1 MFKKIFPKM
10 FTKTKKN
17 KTPKELTIE
26 QCLETEKKP
35 VQTKSPLQIVE
46 QEIQSEIEYVELKGK
61 ELRAYKRLV
70 PVSDREEE
78 AAQIRPFLPACYKTL
93 AEFCGRR
100 TQPLTAAELQ
110 EVRKNADKIEEAIFS
125 RRGKYVTDKN
135 LYLELDYFLFRR
147 MYRIEDNRYRLA
159 QRYAEKQKEVL
170 LRHQEVKE
178 TLRLIEEGPLTQ
190 QNRQKIKNLIT
201 NLTQIIMQ
209 GDIAA
214 GYIKRTVPKNM
225 EEEEEKHFL
234 QCKQNTVNRIARQK
248 IEDYKEGKLDASYE
262 TMRQAL
268 NLPMRVIDKE
278 HPEIYREWLTE
289 AFKEYIQY
297 LGEKEYEKTR
307 VEKVERYHAVDMCLR
322 LLSKEETEYTEQ
334 DKKQIHAL
342 ICDMHSELTLHDVK
356 WAYIPK
362 EVPECQKEEEQ
373 KRFLEY
379 RKNIFSKWVLK
390 EVKKRELYLPITDM
404 AKILKLPFRE
414 EDIKKYGDACDMVAD
429 YLFIMHAV
437 QQINKKTEEYK
448 KSYLESI
455 EDAKGQIND
464 LYRKYFKLQGITRE
478 QDLEKK
484 MKRVNEEYEKMFLKY
499 REMADEEVE
508 PAPENWRY
516 DPTLVFEELFVLG
529 WSY

>member
-1 MFKKIFPKM
+1 M
-10 FTKTKKN
+10 FTKTTKDKTDMSTPTKKM
-17 KTPKELTIE
+17 TIE
-26 QCLETEKKP
+26 QYFETEKKP

-46 QEIQSEIEYVELKGK
+46 QEIQSEIEYVKLKGK
-61 ELRAYKRLV
+61 ELRAYKRLI
-70 PVSDREEE
+70 PVSEWEEK

-110 EVRKNADKIEEAIFS
+110 EVRKNADKIAKAIFW
-125 RRGKYVTDKN
+125 RRGKYMITDKDRH
-135 LYLELDYFLFRR
+135 LKLDYFLFCR
-147 MYRIEDNRYRLA
+147 MYLIEDNRYRLA

-234 QCKQNTVNRIARQK
+234 QCKQNTVNQITQQK

-289 AFKEYIQY
+289 AFKKYIQY
-297 LGEKEYEKTR
+297 LGEKEYEETR
-307 VEKVERYHAVDMCLR
+307 VQKEERYHTADTCLC
-322 LLSKEETEYTEQ
+322 LLSKEEECTEQ

-342 ICDMHSELTLHDVK
+342 ICDIHSELTLHDVK

-390 EVKKRELYLPITDM
+390 EVEKRKPYLPMTDM

-429 YLFIMHAV
+429 YLYIMNVV
-437 QQINKKTEEYK
+437 QQRNKKTEEYK

-455 EDAKGQIND
+455 EYAKGQIND
-464 LYRKYFKLQGITRE
+464 LYRKYFKLKGITRE
-478 QDLEKK
+478 QDLEEK
-484 MKRVNEEYEKMFLKY
+484 MKRVNEESEKMFLKY

-508 PAPENWRY
+508 PAPKNWRD
-516 DPTLVFEELFVLG
+516 DPTLVSEELFVLG
-529 WSY
+529 WR

>member
-26 QCLETEKKP
+26 QCLETEKMPDEYPIQDIDKEIHETIDSIQRMSLDSIWYFRRAEE
-35 VQTKSPLQIVE
+35 VAARLQL
-46 QEIQSEIEYVELKGK
+46 S
-61 ELRAYKRLV
+61 
-70 PVSDREEE
+70 
-78 AAQIRPFLPACYKTL
+78 LPACKKTL
-93 AEFCGRR
+93 AKFCGRR
-100 TQPLTAAELQ
+100 ERPLTAAELQ
-110 EVRKNADKIEEAIFS
+110 EARNNKDKIAKTISKMISNRYNNIHTEW
-125 RRGKYVTDKN
+125 D
-135 LYLELDYFLFRR
+135 LDSALFKE
-147 MYRIEDNRYRLA
+147 MCRIEDAENQILL
-159 QRYAEKQKEVL
+159 RYAKKQREVL
-170 LRHQEVKE
+170 LRYRDVKE
-178 TLRLIEEGPLTQ
+178 TLRLIEEEPLTQ
-190 QNRQKIKNLIT
+190 QNRQKIRDLIT

-307 VEKVERYHAVDMCLR
+307 VQKVERYHAVDMYLR

-342 ICDMHSELTLHDVK
+342 ICDMHSEIIPNDIK
-356 WAYIPK
+356 GAYVPR
-362 EVPECQKEEEQ
+362 EVPECQKEEEK
-373 KRFLEY
+373 KRFQEY
-379 RKNIFSKWVLK
+379 RNNLLAKLILEETENIRK
-390 EVKKRELYLPITDM
+390 EGLHIDNIVR
-404 AKILKLPFRE
+404 ILKIPFRE
-414 EDIKKYGDACDMVAD
+414 EDIKENNDACDIAMEYAWRMASIQEHKETAEAYKEHFIRID
-429 YLFIMHAV
+429 EQIIKEKMKNFYREYL
-437 QQINKKTEEYK
+437 K
-448 KSYLESI
+448 
-455 EDAKGQIND
+455 
-464 LYRKYFKLQGITRE
+464 RQGITQE
-478 QDLEKK
+478 QDIKKK
-484 MKRVNEEYEKMFLKY
+484 MEIMSKTLEELLLKY
-499 REMADEEVE
+499 RKEWDEEAE
-508 PAPENWRY
+508 PAPEKFGSE
-516 DPTLVFEELFVLG
+516 PSLVEEVIYPLG
-529 WSY
+529 WINRIH